1 LFIGGEGLVDVAV
14 FPTDDVLGVDKCNG
28 EVNGRYADAY
38 QVLRREYDRRHRNWI
53 KDREDGKPYDDA
65 AKAQHLSLC
74 GFWEALEILV
84 R

>member
-1 LFIGGEGLVDVAV
+1 MDKDEEYRLRDLNYARTEGRKEAY
-14 FPTDDVLGVDKCNG
+14 DK
-28 EVNGRYADAY
+28 
-38 QVLRREYDRRHRNWI
+38 LRAEYDRRHRRWI

-74 GFWEALEILV
+74 GFWEAMELLV